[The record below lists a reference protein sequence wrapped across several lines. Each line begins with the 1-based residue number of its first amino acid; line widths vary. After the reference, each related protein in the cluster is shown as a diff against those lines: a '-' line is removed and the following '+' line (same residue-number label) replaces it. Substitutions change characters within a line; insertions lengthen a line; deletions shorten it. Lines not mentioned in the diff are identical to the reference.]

1 MVVAMSKNG
10 GAIMNYKRN
19 QRAVVSL
26 MLILALAFVGIG
38 SIVLSPLTTANART
52 ATVYVSIGKVV
63 AIQTN
68 VARRGIMEVKSNRTG
83 EVYKFYLGNR
93 TAYYPRRYPSIGET
107 VKVHYYNDRGYLKAT
122 SVEIQ

>member
-1 MVVAMSKNG
+1 MECKRYKKTAVSLIVVL
-10 GAIMNYKRN
+10 
-19 QRAVVSL
+19 AVVISV
-26 MLILALAFVGIG
+26 VG
-38 SIVLSPLTTANART
+38 SAVLFSPIVANARGA
-52 ATVYVSIGKVV
+52 ATIYVSVGKVV

-68 VARRGIMEVKSNRTG
+68 AFRKGIMDVKSNRTG

-93 TAYYPRRYPSIGET
+93 TAYYPHRYPYIGET

>member
-1 MVVAMSKNG
+1 MFAVSKKG
-10 GAIMNYKRN
+10 DAIMNYRRN
-19 QRAVVSL
+19 RKAVVSL
-26 MLILALAFVGIG
+26 MMILALALVGIG
-38 SIVLSPLTTANART
+38 GVVLSPLTVADARE
-52 ATVYVSIGKVV
+52 ATIYVSVGKVV

-93 TAYYPRRYPSIGET
+93 TAYYPRRYPYIGET

-122 SVEIQ
+122 QVEIR

>member
-1 MVVAMSKNG
+1 MDGKRYKKTAASLIVV
-10 GAIMNYKRN
+10 I
-19 QRAVVSL
+19 AVVIS
-26 MLILALAFVGIG
+26 VIG
-38 SIVLSPLTTANART
+38 SAVLSSPIVANARR
-52 ATVYVSIGKVV
+52 ATIYVSVGKVV

-93 TAYYPRRYPSIGET
+93 TAYYPHRYPYIGET